1 MSSRHLL
8 CADRSGS
15 GDQKNY
21 IKQYNTK
28 WKRHGELIE
37 MLLLISPFTFY
48 YFYNLEIRT
57 IICKWRLIHLKLF
70 YCRLYFTAFTT
81 VSIRIYYL
89 YLYLCW
95 TRRLIYNIV
104 LYVRQYFLEANG
116 IPLSQIIYVNFED
129 ERLLEMT
136 AEDLNLILEIGLEIS

>member
-1 MSSRHLL
+1 MKTLDLSQVSFFLDFPL
-8 CADRSGS
+8 C
-15 GDQKNY
+15 Y
-21 IKQYNTK
+21 IFPYGFTNSDKGKTRERKFSKQYNTK

-81 VSIRIYYL
+81 VSMP
-89 YLYLCW
+89 
-95 TRRLIYNIV
+95 LIVNAKMMIV
-104 LYVRQYFLEANG
+104 HMAHPNGRVCGAKRPKCEA
-116 IPLSQIIYVNFED
+116 
-129 ERLLEMT
+129 ERSHHLWLL
-136 AEDLNLILEIGLEIS
+136 IQPQW